1 MTGLPLIIDS
11 TARSRP
17 LKFENRIPGPFFF
30 DLFPCTSSPNP
41 RSVSAARVYRSV
53 TFSFYSGYGFCIS
66 TAHFQIFFMG

>member
-30 DLFPCTSSPNP
+30 
-41 RSVSAARVYRSV
+41 
-53 TFSFYSGYGFCIS
+53 
-66 TAHFQIFFMG
+66 IFFHVPALQIQGQFQLPGSIDL